1 MKPITCDILIIGA
14 GPAGSSA
21 AIAAA
26 TKGMDVLVVEQRAEI
41 GVPVQCAEYIPAPL
55 VGQLN
60 LGTGFVVQRVSKMR
74 TILPDGSTSDM
85 AAPGFIIHRDRFD
98 QDLARQARKLGA
110 EFLLSTK
117 AVKRTE
123 EGHVVIKKGA
133 GEMSLMAPK
142 IIIGA
147 DGPRSKTAL
156 WCGASNGDLLPAAQ
170 YIMPLCSP
178 MNHTEVYLSPDFY
191 GGYGWLF
198 PKGET
203 ANVGLGIKRINGNP
217 SRLHFLLGQFVEKLR
232 KEGKIKGGPLGSTA
246 GWIPAKPLKKA
257 VYGNVLLAGDA
268 AGHTHPITGAGIF
281 AAVSCGHMAGSWAAE
296 AIKKGDLGILAEYD
310 HEWQGLFGHT
320 LNRAREKRR
329 RMEREWD
336 RFHQIIRSC
345 WIGFREY
352 YERDPS
358 G

>member
-1 MKPITCDILIIGA
+1 MKSISCDILIIGA

-26 TKGMDVLVVEQRAEI
+26 TKGMNVLVVEQRAKI

-55 VGQLN
+55 VGQLK
-60 LGTGFVVQRVSKMR
+60 LGTGFVVQKVSKMR

-85 AAPGFIIHRDRFD
+85 AAPGFMIHRDRFD
-98 QDLARQARKLGA
+98 QTIAGQARNLGA
-110 EFLLSTK
+110 EILLSTK

-123 EGHVVIKKGA
+123 EGHVVIKNGA
-133 GEMSLMAPK
+133 GEMALIAPK

-156 WCGASNGDLLPAAQ
+156 WCGASNGDFLPAAQ
-170 YIMPLCSP
+170 YKMPLCSP

-198 PKGET
+198 PKGVT
-203 ANVGLGIKRINGNP
+203 ANVGLGMKRQNA
-217 SRLHFLLGQFVEKLR
+217 SSHRLHALLGQFVEKLR
-232 KEGKIKGGPLGSTA
+232 KEGKIKGEPLGSTA
-246 GWIPAKPLKKA
+246 GWIPATPLEKA

-281 AAVSCGHMAGSWAAE
+281 AAVSCGRMAGSWAAE
-296 AIKKGDLGILAEYD
+296 AIKKGDIKILAEYD
-310 HEWQGLFGHT
+310 HEWQDLFGHT

-329 RMEREWD
+329 LMEREWA

-345 WIGFREY
+345 WVGFREY
-352 YERDPS
+352 YNDQ
-358 G
+358 

>member
-1 MKPITCDILIIGA
+1 MKSISCDILIIGA

-26 TKGMDVLVVEQRAEI
+26 KNGVDVLVVEQKAEI

-60 LGTGFVVQRVSKMR
+60 LGTGFVVQKVSKMR

-85 AAPGFIIHRDRFD
+85 AAPGFMIHRDRFD
-98 QDLARQARKLGA
+98 QTIARQARKLGA
-110 EFLLSTK
+110 EILLSTK

-123 EGHVVIKKGA
+123 EGRVVIKKGA
-133 GEMSLMAPK
+133 GKMALIAPK

-156 WCGASNGDLLPAAQ
+156 WCGVSNGDLLPAAQ
-170 YIMPLCSP
+170 YKMPLCSP

-191 GGYGWLF
+191 AGYGWLF

-203 ANVGLGIKRINGNP
+203 ANVGLGMKPINGNP
-217 SRLHFLLGQFVEKLR
+217 SKLHAQLGQFVEKLR
-232 KEGKIKGGPLGSTA
+232 KEGKIKGEPLGSTA
-246 GWIPAKPLKKA
+246 GWIPATPLEKA

-268 AGHTHPITGAGIF
+268 AGHTHPITGAGVF
-281 AAVSCGHMAGSWAAE
+281 AAVSCGYMAGSRAAE
-296 AIKKGDLGILAEYD
+296 AIQKGELGILAEYD
-310 HEWQGLFGHT
+310 HEWQDLFGHT

-329 RMEREWD
+329 LMEREWA

-345 WIGFREY
+345 WVGFREY
-352 YERDPS
+352 YNDQ
-358 G
+358 